1 MAMPDPKLKLPRKPL
16 SYVLAKRIFRF
27 ILKVFFRRI
36 DVLNENVVPEDGPI
50 ILVGNHANQFIDGMN
65 LVASSNRAISF
76 LIAQKSYDRRYIGD
90 VAKAIGAVPVL
101 RPQDIAFKGAGK
113 ILRIEEDVENGT
125 CKMIGDENC
134 QFTKV
139 DIKKGAK
146 IRGKWE
152 GDLLVSEAPTKDNEI
167 MLAPLREPKA
177 SVPGGGCDYKILPKI
192 DQKVVFDKVFKV
204 LAKNGTIGIFPEG
217 GSHDQGHL
225 IPLKAGVTIMAL
237 GAASQGTPVKIVP
250 CGLTYFHAHRFRSK
264 AVVQYGQPFD
274 PPKDLVELYKT
285 DSRKAC
291 GALLEII
298 TKKLMEVTVNTPD
311 YKTNKLLQTVRR
323 LYQPDKLKQLTGRDY
338 MAYSR
343 KFTNGFE
350 KLQNTPQAQAL
361 IKEVEEYVND
371 ALSCGWKDKELKL
384 INRIEVSYKYSPLI
398 WGYVLTHM
406 LIVLVAFPLSLP
418 GIVLNFPIMYLSRSK
433 ALAMQKKALAASKVK
448 VGAYDVVASE
458 MVKAAGVFVPVF
470 YTVYVVVA
478 AFVADILIDESQP
491 DGYQLLE
498 WIIPLSIFVLLP
510 TFSYYFILLS
520 DHWYFS
526 RKKARAVFFRSNK
539 HCKRLMKTRKTL
551 QTKVRRF
558 VEVHLREN
566 TFAGPYA
573 KGGLKGDRG
582 GREFS
587 REDDRGSGMGTLQ
600 EDQEEEEEVPN
611 SGSSMGGEGGRKVY
625 PERVKVEGVA

>member
-1 MAMPDPKLKLPRKPL
+1 MPMPDPKRKLPRTPL
-16 SYVLAKRIFRF
+16 SYAFAKRIFRF

-36 DVLNENVVPEDGPI
+36 DALNQNVVPEDGPI
-50 ILVGNHANQFIDGMN
+50 ILVGNHANQFVDGMN
-65 LVASSNRAISF
+65 LVASSSRAISF

-101 RPQDIAFKGAGK
+101 RPQDIAFKGTGR
-113 ILRIEEDVENGT
+113 ILRIEEDAENGT
-125 CKMIGDENC
+125 CKIIGDADC
-134 QFTKV
+134 RFTEV

-152 GDLLVSEAPTKDNEI
+152 GDLLVSEPPTKNNELSI
-167 MLAPLREPKA
+167 APLREPKA
-177 SVPGGGCDYKILPKI
+177 SVPKEGCEYKILPKI
-192 DQKVVFDKVFKV
+192 DQKQVFNKVFQV

-250 CGLTYFHAHRFRSK
+250 CGLIYFHAHRFRSK

-274 PPKDLVELYKT
+274 PPVDLVELYKT

-291 GALLEII
+291 SALLEII

-323 LYQPDKLKQLTGRDY
+323 MYQPDKLKQLTGRDY

-361 IKEVEEYVND
+361 MKEVEEYTTD
-371 ALSCGWKDKELKL
+371 LTSCGWKDKELKL
-384 INRIEVSYKYSPLI
+384 INRVELTYKNTLTV
-398 WGYVLTHM
+398 WGYILTHA
-406 LIVLVAFPLSLP
+406 LIVLVAFPLSFP
-418 GIVLNFPIMYLSRSK
+418 GIILNFPIMYLSRNK
-433 ALAMQKKALAASKVK
+433 ALAMQKIALAGSKVK

-458 MVKAAGVFVPVF
+458 MVKSAGIFVPIF
-470 YTVYVVVA
+470 YIIYIVVA
-478 AFVADILIDESQP
+478 AVLAGIMIDESHP
-491 DGYQLLE
+491 ENYQMLE
-498 WIIPLSIFVLLP
+498 WLVPLSIFLLLP
-510 TFSYYFILLS
+510 TFSYYSILLS

-526 RKKARAVFFRSNK
+526 RKKVRAVVMRNSK
-539 HCKRLMKTRKTL
+539 DCRRLLKIRKNL

-566 TFAGPYA
+566 TFAGAYA
-573 KGGLKGDRG
+573 KGGLKSGDR
-582 GREFS
+582 ELS
-587 REDDRGSGMGTLQ
+587 REDDRMQTLT
-600 EDQEEEEEVPN
+600 EEEGTN
-611 SGSSMGGEGGRKVY
+611 SESGGEGSRKVY